1 MAWLGV
7 GVGVGLVGSCHARI
21 VVMHVMHV
29 MLGVLSLCG
38 YREKE
43 IVVLKHTFR

>member
-1 MAWLGV
+1 M
-7 GVGVGLVGSCHARI
+7 GVGVGLVGSCHALL
-21 VVMHVMHV
+21 VVMLVMLV

-38 YREKE
+38 YRYKE